1 MGAGTLGGP
10 MQAQIGQ
17 FTLELLHLTP
27 RLAHLLPDLLARLI
41 KVLDPVS
48 GITQAPAQPH
58 KHQPSAQ
65 GSAAQTSSQQRQ
77 TLHAFH
83 RVSL

>member
-1 MGAGTLGGP
+1 MGAGTMGGS

-17 FTLELLHLTP
+17 LTLELFHLTP

-41 KVLDPVS
+41 QVLDPVS
-48 GITQAPAQPH
+48 GLTQAPAQPH

-65 GSAAQTSSQQRQ
+65 GSASETSAQQRQ